1 MGNKSSSKSK
11 TDSGQT
17 STTKKDKLHGLGN
30 VIRLLPTGTVFLFQF
45 LNPVLTNNGKCH
57 AANKYLS
64 AVLIGLCGLSCSL
77 ACFTDS
83 YKGKFGLTYYGVATP
98 KGLWPGSS
106 SVDLSGHKLRFGDF
120 VHAFMSV
127 LIFAVLVLLDTNTMR
142 CFYPSFE
149 HTQNTL
155 IMVLPPVTGT
165 ISSVVFAL
173 FPTKRHGIGYPSSES
188 KAASE
193 TKTTSETSTTSE
205 SKA

>member
-1 MGNKSSSKSK
+1 MGNKSSSKSN
-11 TDSGQT
+11 TDSQET
-17 STTKKDKLHGLGN
+17 NTTKKSAFNGLGN

-57 AANKYLS
+57 AVNKYLS
-64 AVLIGLCGLSCSL
+64 AGLIGVCGLSCSF

-83 YKGKFGLTYYGVATP
+83 YKGKFGLTYYGVATA

-106 SVDLSGHKLRFGDF
+106 SLDLSQYKLRFGDF

-127 LIFAVLVLLDTNTMR
+127 IIFAVLVLLDTNTMR

-149 HTQNTL
+149 HTENTL
-155 IMVLPPVTGT
+155 IKVLPTVIGV
-165 ISSVVFAL
+165 ISGIVFAL
-173 FPTKRHGIGYPSSES
+173 FPSKRHGIGYSS
-188 KAASE
+188 SE